1 MTGSRRRTSQP
12 PNNLQMTDIAK
23 LAGVSK
29 STVSRALKDSP
40 LIAATTRERIRRL
53 AQQAGYAV
61 NPVAS
66 SLRSRQTGVI
76 TVAVPL
82 VH

>member
-12 PNNLQMTDIAK
+12 PNNLQMTAIAK
-23 LAGVSK
+23 LAGVSE

-53 AQQAGYAV
+53 AQQAGHAV